1 MAAAFSYAQAAKGLS
16 STQTTRPSSTEPND
30 AGSKSEE
37 QIADSDAQVNQD
49 PAASEKDAARGTEK
63 VAAEP
68 SSKEEEPALVT
79 NAKKDIP
86 GTSSSSVG
94 NSSTAP
100 KDEESS
106 NTANGT
112 SESTWDK
119 QSQASGTEK
128 PNGAATGE
136 ESEKSSE
143 KEKNAPPPKELK
155 AAPLPSVNVWQQ
167 RKEAQEAKTKVTG
180 NLKPASPANKPAPSK
195 TTVSSTSS
203 TSGDVQQD
211 QPKAALKKKA
221 ADGASENVKPRGKAD
236 GGKNREDGSV
246 PPVADASLWPTP
258 QVAQG
263 EEKKKAQ
270 EKLEKADK
278 VEKPA
283 EKAPAGRS
291 HGKEKWM
298 PVPYVPNPVF
308 STPLPPAGGRR
319 GGRAARGGRDAG
331 RHATHGAGATAAD
344 KAASGHAGQGPAA
357 KHAANDRGRNEPNTA
372 RANSL
377 PAQSR
382 RSNSTEASTA
392 VADSRKGTDRTRGP
406 KGPDDVNTS
415 KQVNGNDAFPRHHR
429 DNKSFARNQDSTVP
443 QKGERNAPLTIDPQN
458 RNGPAQ
464 DRRFENG
471 PKSAEFSS
479 FYENKDRD
487 FPHHP
492 NTRERGESRT
502 ERGGRGGSHRG
513 RGGGHTGHG
522 GSQVPYYANSH
533 MQHQPF
539 VHPKSYGYKSSHGF
553 SNPRGVPMRSP
564 SLSNPAAMYGVY
576 PFPTDLNTMY
586 AAAYQP
592 MPSGPMTAMP
602 YQPYMEPFTV
612 MGMISMQ
619 LEYYFSVDNLCKDLF
634 LRKHM
639 DSQGFVMLSFIASF
653 KRIKT
658 LTEDFELLRHVS
670 RQLRTVEYHV
680 GEDGVD
686 RLRPREKWEQWVFP
700 MDQRDPSAQTDGP
713 SQSQSHSKEN
723 VPPQTHNH
731 VDGAVNGVSHSHSL
745 PNGASSEPRLSK
757 TPLSSTAPEFSPSK
771 PLTPQSE
778 ISNVRFPST

>member
-1 MAAAFSYAQAAKGLS
+1 MLYPCYFLSQNVKMAATFSYAQAAKGLS
-16 STQTTRPSSTEPND
+16 STQPTRSSSTEPNE
-30 AGSKSEE
+30 AGSKPEE
-37 QIADSDAQVNQD
+37 QTADSDAQVNQD
-49 PAASEKDAARGTEK
+49 PAASETDAAAARGTEK
-63 VAAEP
+63 FATEP
-68 SSKEEEPALVT
+68 SSKEEESTPVA
-79 NAKKDIP
+79 NAKQDIP

-119 QSQASGTEK
+119 QSQASGVEK
-128 PNGAATGE
+128 PNGAASAGE
-136 ESEKSSE
+136 TKEKSSE
-143 KEKNAPPPKELK
+143 KEKNVSPPKELK

-167 RKEAQEAKTKVTG
+167 RREAHEAKSKVTG
-180 NLKPASPANKPAPSK
+180 NLKPASPSNKPAPSK

-203 TSGDVQQD
+203 TSGDLQQD

-221 ADGASENVKPRGKAD
+221 TDGASENVKPRGKAD
-236 GGKNREDGSV
+236 GGKGRDDGSV

-319 GGRAARGGRDAG
+319 GGRTARGGRDAG
-331 RHATHGAGATAAD
+331 RHTPHGAGAAAAAAAD

-357 KHAANDRGRNEPNTA
+357 KQAANERGRNEPNTA

-382 RSNSTEASTA
+382 RSNSAEASA
-392 VADSRKGTDRTRGP
+392 GAADSRKGADRTRGP
-406 KGPDDVNTS
+406 KGPDDVNAG
-415 KQVNGNDAFPRHHR
+415 KQVNGADAFPRQHR
-429 DNKSFARNQDSTVP
+429 DTKGFTRNQDSPVSH
-443 QKGERNAPLTIDPQN
+443 KGDRNTPLAIDPQN
-458 RNGPAQ
+458 RNGPVQ

-471 PKSAEFSS
+471 PKSAEFSN
-479 FYENKDRD
+479 FYENKDREYH
-487 FPHHP
+487 HHP
-492 NTRERGESRT
+492 NSRERGESRT
-502 ERGGRGGSHRG
+502 ERGRGGSHRG

-592 MPSGPMTAMP
+592 MPTGPMTAVP
-602 YQPYMEPFTV
+602 YQPYMEPFSV

-619 LEYYFSVDNLCKDLF
+619 L
-634 LRKHM
+634 
-639 DSQGFVMLSFIASF
+639 
-653 KRIKT
+653 
-658 LTEDFELLRHVS
+658 
-670 RQLRTVEYHV
+670 
-680 GEDGVD
+680 
-686 RLRPREKWEQWVFP
+686 
-700 MDQRDPSAQTDGP
+700 
-713 SQSQSHSKEN
+713 
-723 VPPQTHNH
+723 
-731 VDGAVNGVSHSHSL
+731 
-745 PNGASSEPRLSK
+745 
-757 TPLSSTAPEFSPSK
+757 
-771 PLTPQSE
+771 
-778 ISNVRFPST
+778 